1 MLAREIQVLQRT
13 QPFTGLRIHVSD
25 GTTYDVT
32 HPEMMLVTAAVVHL
46 ALPPLEN
53 GLPTESVYIDP
64 IHVTRIEPLNGK
76 RTARKPRK
84 SK

>member
-1 MLAREIQVLQRT
+1 MLAKEIQVLQRK
-13 QPFTGLRIHVSD
+13 QPFTGLRIDASE
-25 GTTYDVT
+25 GSTYDIT
-32 HPEMMLVTAAVVHL
+32 HPEMRFVTATVVHL

-76 RTARKPRK
+76 RSARKPRK
-84 SK
+84 RK